1 MLALLGGPIVRT
13 KSWTFAAVVSLSV
26 SINLIAQTPNSS
38 RYELP
43 PKEIIAAFDA
53 PPLPQGILSPSR
65 QNIALLDRRLHP
77 TIAELSRPMLRLAGA
92 RINPA
97 TNGPQLTARIYAIT
111 LKKISDGSEIK
122 VMMPSQPNVSNVRF
136 SPDGMHLS
144 FLNTKE
150 NAVELWIA
158 DVATGKA
165 KAVSGTDRLNATTGD
180 PCDWLR
186 DNKTLVCEFV
196 PGGRGQPPAEPNV
209 PLGPNIQESNGKA
222 APAPTYEDM
231 LKT

>member
-1 MLALLGGPIVRT
+1 MVQTR
-13 KSWTFAAVVSLSV
+13 KWTFAVTLILSV
-26 SINLIAQTPNSS
+26 SINLGAQTGS

-65 QNIALLDRRLHP
+65 QSIALLYRRPYP

-97 TNGPQLTARIYAIT
+97 TNGPQLTARIYSIT

-136 SPDGMHLS
+136 SLDGMHLS

-209 PLGPNIQESNGKA
+209 PLGPIFRRA
-222 APAPTYEDM
+222 MARPHRHRLMRTC
-231 LKT
+231 